1 MCIQRFIYHPTINR
15 LESCVGS
22 CSLLSYRG
30 TNKVK
35 SSELA
40 LHVLR
45 KNITMNVAQWPIH
58 LGEAGGEVGRDGG
71 WGRWESTCCPVNEV
85 STHREVGGYRVQGSP
100 LTVCPHPGPTARCF
114 WLQEVPTK
122 SEFCLQ
128 GTLRL
133 YVLKCVVAV

>member
-58 LGEAGGEVGRDGG
+58 LGEAGGGSWKGWGTGEVG
-71 WGRWESTCCPVNEV
+71 E
-85 STHREVGGYRVQGSP
+85 H
-100 LTVCPHPGPTARCF
+100 
-114 WLQEVPTK
+114 
-122 SEFCLQ
+122 
-128 GTLRL
+128 
-133 YVLKCVVAV
+133 VLPCE